1 MTLPL
6 MPDFTLKT
14 GIDTDNELIMCLF
27 NNVLVFE
34 TKCGPKH
41 HRILSVYEAG
51 AVNKIF
57 FFWCFVV
64 WGFFFLPHFF
74 LRISYIL
81 KMCCC
86 TKHYKF

>member
-34 TKCGPKH
+34 SKCGPKH

-57 FFWCFVV
+57 FIGVLLC
-64 WGFFFLPHFF
+64 GAFFSFHIFSYAFLT
-74 LRISYIL
+74 Y
-81 KMCCC
+81 
-86 TKHYKF
+86 

>member
-57 FFWCFVV
+57 FLVFCCVGLF
-64 WGFFFLPHFF
+64 FPSTFFLTHF
-74 LRISYIL
+74 LHIKNVL
-81 KMCCC
+81 L
-86 TKHYKF
+86 H